1 MLILPLKQLPSNTLG
16 CYDGRMPAR
25 SLFLH
30 PLAAPSFL
38 EHVDRW
44 VCSDIYRSPEAS
56 LVAMKT
62 RKGAQPPGY
71 SAHNFGLAIDLDIK
85 ETIEKLRPGKFGAGG
100 KVSLDVYMEKFGW
113 FCHRRDHRMD
123 HEAWHYTFLGTG
135 AFIAPN
141 YKNIVWHTAARIREV
156 FGAALLPDDTEC
168 QRLLQKTGYYGG
180 AIDGKVG
187 PLTLAAV
194 DVFRRGW
201 SLKGKTIDDI
211 RRTLAVV
218 AADKVI
224 L

>member
-1 MLILPLKQLPSNTLG
+1 MLILHLERLPASTLG
-16 CYDGRMPAR
+16 SYDGRMPAR

-38 EHVDRW
+38 KNIDRW

-85 ETIEKLRPGKFGAGG
+85 ATMKNLEFKTKTE
-100 KVSLDVYMEKFGW
+100 LDVFMEKVGW
-113 FCHRRDHRMD
+113 FCHRRDHKLD

-135 AFIAPN
+135 AFIAPQ
-141 YKNIVWHTAARIREV
+141 YKTIVWHTAARIREV
-156 FGAALLPDDTEC
+156 FGEALLPDDTEC
-168 QRLLQKTGYYGG
+168 QRLLAKLGYYGG
-180 AIDGKVG
+180 AIDGKIG
-187 PLTLAAV
+187 PLSLAAI

-201 SLKGKTIDDI
+201 GIKGKNIDSI
-211 RRTLAVV
+211 RRTLAIV
-218 AADKVI
+218 AAEKIVK
-224 L
+224 